1 MYVVLAIV
9 GGLLVYLKAPNL
21 SLSGSGVVTI
31 GVIVSFLG
39 MARQLS
45 QTIGQAS
52 MQVSMIAMGLA
63 GASRVF
69 ALIDEKPEEDEGYVT
84 LVRAEWG
91 ADGTL
96 KETNDKNGIW
106 AWKVFLPTHLSDSC
120 TDNNTNRVGLRLI
133 LSHHLQY
140 KHIPARPQS
149 TRMKMHTNV

>member
-1 MYVVLAIV
+1 MRTSVRRILTSLNEQLFSDGEMANRYGNSLMPILNNVGNLMYVVLAIV

-63 GASRVF
+63 GASRV
-69 ALIDEKPEEDEGYVT
+69 
-84 LVRAEWG
+84 
-91 ADGTL
+91 
-96 KETNDKNGIW
+96 
-106 AWKVFLPTHLSDSC
+106 
-120 TDNNTNRVGLRLI
+120 LR
-133 LSHHLQY
+133 
-140 KHIPARPQS
+140 
-149 TRMKMHTNV
+149 